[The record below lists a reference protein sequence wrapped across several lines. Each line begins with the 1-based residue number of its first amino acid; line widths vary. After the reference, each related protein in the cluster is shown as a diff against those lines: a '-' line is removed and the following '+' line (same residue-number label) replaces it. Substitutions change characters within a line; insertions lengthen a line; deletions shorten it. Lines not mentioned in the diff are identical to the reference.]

1 MTHIYTHFPSG
12 IYLFLP
18 RKTLNSCDNNN
29 NNTSSSAFPAVGGV
43 HVARL
48 AYQGIFTIRPETMQE
63 ICPTM
68 CHLSH
73 HVPFTG
79 NTNFEIIS
87 DVDLPRLK
95 CTS

>member
-1 MTHIYTHFPSG
+1 MTHISTHFPSG

-18 RKTLNSCDNNN
+18 RKTLNSYDDNNN
-29 NNTSSSAFPAVGGV
+29 NNTSSSAFPAVGVV

-68 CHLSH
+68 CHSY
-73 HVPFTG
+73 
-79 NTNFEIIS
+79 EIRIS
-87 DVDLPRLK
+87 KLFQALTCRGSNVQVSALI
-95 CTS
+95 T